1 MDKIIRIY
9 TDGVYDLFHRGHIES
24 LKNCKKMFNENT
36 YLIVGVC
43 SDDVATKYKRLPIYN
58 EEDRYNIIENIKF
71 VDEIVRDCPLIIT
84 EDFIE
89 KYKIDYVLHGFSN
102 SSDKNKQNDFFEI
115 PIMLNKFIEIPY
127 YYDISTTDIINKI
140 KLYNS

>member
-1 MDKIIRIY
+1 MDNKIRIY

-36 YLIVGVC
+36 YLIVGIC
-43 SDDVATKYKRLPIYN
+43 SDDVASKYKRLPIYN

-115 PIMLNKFIEIPY
+115 PIMLNKFIETPY
-127 YYDISTTDIINKI
+127 YNGISTTDIINKI
-140 KLYNS
+140 KLYNN